1 MNEFQSTSRN
11 FSDLTISERTSI
23 KLQLGF
29 IGAIVSA
36 VIAVVLVFASMRS
49 DVITMITRVG
59 VQEDIIKNLQKEVV
73 DFKIHQQSVDDNLMY
88 LRQVIEEDQVW
99 HRTHSN

>member
-1 MNEFQSTSRN
+1 MADYQSPTRN

-29 IGAIVSA
+29 IGAIVAAIISA
-36 VIAVVLVFASMRS
+36 VLVFASMRA
-49 DVITMITRVG
+49 DVIAMISRVS
-59 VQEDIIKNLQKEVV
+59 VQEEIIKELQKENIN
-73 DFKIHQQSVDDNLMY
+73 FKVHQQSVDDNLMY

-99 HRTHSN
+99 HRTHQN